1 MSNVNINY
9 STADKRFLM
18 PYTYTTKRKLVRNVN
33 PKPKTF
39 LSLAT
44 QVLRARTRGVMAISW
59 QNSVV
64 EAVLSIEG
72 TFVDCSLYRPE
83 NGNLVTIFAGTF
95 PDVLR
100 YVSMVSKSGTETHKT
115 AIKNMQL
122 NIQIAP

>member
-1 MSNVNINY
+1 MQISY

-18 PYTYTTKRKLVRNVN
+18 PYSYTTKRKLIRNVN

-44 QVLRARTRGVMAISW
+44 QVLRAKTRGIVAISW
-59 QNSVV
+59 QNTVAD
-64 EAVLSIEG
+64 AVLSLEG
-72 TFVDCSLYRPE
+72 TFNECSLYRPE
-83 NGNLVTIFAGTF
+83 NGNLVTVFAGTF

-100 YVSMVSKSGTETHKT
+100 YVSMVSKSGTEAHKA
-115 AIKNMQL
+115 AIKTMQL